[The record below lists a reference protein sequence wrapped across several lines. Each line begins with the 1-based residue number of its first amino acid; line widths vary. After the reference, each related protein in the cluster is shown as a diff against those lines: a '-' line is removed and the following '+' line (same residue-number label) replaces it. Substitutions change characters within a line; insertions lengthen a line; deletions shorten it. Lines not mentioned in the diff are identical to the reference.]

1 MAQAKTLRFSEQAL
15 LLGDGESPEVFTAPC
30 GFTTLNLTVNIETN
44 TTNVPDCE
52 DPDLPAW
59 LASDEVSK
67 QMVLGGDG
75 VLDTEAVVL
84 WREWL
89 MEGGERNVRWL
100 TDGATNTEAN
110 GYFEAPGILTT
121 YEETGTRGERWGLN
135 IGITLNGA
143 PEWVDLAAIPVVTVA
158 PVLSGTP
165 EVGETLTVTDGTWD
179 NTPTSYGYQ
188 WLRNGVV
195 IGGETAS
202 TYLLAPADEG
212 ATIRARVTAVNAAGS
227 ATATS
232 NALGPVDPA

>member
-1 MAQAKTLRFSEQAL
+1 MPGPILERRITTMAQAKTLRFAEQAL
-15 LLGDGESPEVFTAPC
+15 LLGDGETPEVFTAPC
-30 GFTTLNLTVNIETN
+30 GFTSLNLTVNIETN

-75 VLDTEAVVL
+75 VLDTDAVQL

-89 MEGGERNVRWL
+89 LEGGERNVRWL

-121 YEETGTRGERWGLN
+121 YEETGTRGERWSLN

-143 PEWVDLAAIPVVTVA
+143 PTF
-158 PVLSGTP
+158 
-165 EVGETLTVTDGTWD
+165 
-179 NTPTSYGYQ
+179 
-188 WLRNGVV
+188 
-195 IGGETAS
+195 
-202 TYLLAPADEG
+202 
-212 ATIRARVTAVNAAGS
+212 TAV
-227 ATATS
+227 T
-232 NALGPVDPA
+232 